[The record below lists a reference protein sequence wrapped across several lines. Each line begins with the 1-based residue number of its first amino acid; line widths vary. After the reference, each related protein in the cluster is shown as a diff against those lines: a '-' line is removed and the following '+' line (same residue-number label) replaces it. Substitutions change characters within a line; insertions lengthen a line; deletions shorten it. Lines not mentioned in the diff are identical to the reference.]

1 MPVNLPPSPT
11 AKNFADAWVNQV
23 FRPAVEQLAGTDGRI
38 SASEASKLAKL
49 TGSARYGADNITN
62 YFKYTG
68 AKKPTVDG
76 IVDAAWRY
84 AYANAAS
91 ATGDDGRLSLIDA
104 QSMAKDLQG
113 DFAHLRTQSSA
124 NRRSDSASAP
134 AAPAANADGS
144 TSVSQLHMSAVQ
156 NANQQRQS

>member
-23 FRPAVEQLAGTDGRI
+23 FRPAVEQLAGQDGRI
-38 SASEASKLAKL
+38 SANEATKLAKL

-62 YFKYTG
+62 YFKFTG

-113 DFAHLRTQSSA
+113 DFAHLRTLPSKS
-124 NRRSDSASAP
+124 RPSAP
-134 AAPAANADGS
+134 APAPNADGS
-144 TSVSQLHMSAVQ
+144 SSLSQLHMSSVQ
-156 NANQQRQS
+156 SANQQRQS